1 MAQMGASAFD
11 QVPSQVA
18 HHRVHDWCKNA
29 GGVLLPRAPR
39 CARNRSP
46 GQKRLMAADRTA
58 PRRVCAETAA
68 QNQSEP
74 DLHIVSADFTVR
86 QTWATGYM
94 VDVTVVVDVQRSD
107 RRHRRGLRDGWRIGF
122 EVDNGTEVVK
132 AWNCRLEQ
140 CGTLCTAVHE
150 RFCAPASRTK
160 AVLYF
165 GFEAAPP
172 SPGTSPLMPKTITV
186 DGQVCP
192 VQACYAVDL
201 ADCAM
206 DRYFRSPTPS
216 PSASPASSREPS
228 PEREP
233 SPAGDSAARSSASPP
248 PRQRGAPHR
257 MPAKRLIT
265 EETVVA
271 PSVREA
277 SAARSCSELDDAEDA
292 LSVAHTA
299 EFSPNAEHGSYLSSS
314 SSSAS
319 SPANLHH
326 SCSRSSPAPV
336 HPPERRSSPEASRC
350 SRAHGGLAG
359 KTPRKRVLPD
369 LDELYAQSRADG
381 DDPRGSKRQHTDD
394 EPVPAPHAG
403 SHAAAGAEGAAE
415 EQGRGCG
422 AAPCRFP
429 KTLEVGYFR
438 RSRALKERKWRHME
452 YLDACWASREEVI
465 RAHVLRAEGVVLE
478 PNMFP
483 YDCPPGV
490 SHWTLWSK
498 DWLSEREVARFVE
511 EWLGVHMPQAVEWN
525 HDDNMSDGLSINL
538 FHLHVY
544 IRAEA

>member
-1 MAQMGASAFD
+1 
-11 QVPSQVA
+11 
-18 HHRVHDWCKNA
+18 
-29 GGVLLPRAPR
+29 
-39 CARNRSP
+39 
-46 GQKRLMAADRTA
+46 
-58 PRRVCAETAA
+58 
-68 QNQSEP
+68 
-74 DLHIVSADFTVR
+74 
-86 QTWATGYM
+86 
-94 VDVTVVVDVQRSD
+94 
-107 RRHRRGLRDGWRIGF
+107 
-122 EVDNGTEVVK
+122 
-132 AWNCRLEQ
+132 
-140 CGTLCTAVHE
+140 
-150 RFCAPASRTK
+150 
-160 AVLYF
+160 
-165 GFEAAPP
+165 
-172 SPGTSPLMPKTITV
+172 
-186 DGQVCP
+186 
-192 VQACYAVDL
+192 
-201 ADCAM
+201 
-206 DRYFRSPTPS
+206 
-216 PSASPASSREPS
+216 
-228 PEREP
+228 
-233 SPAGDSAARSSASPP
+233 
-248 PRQRGAPHR
+248 
-257 MPAKRLIT
+257 
-265 EETVVA
+265 VA

-326 SCSRSSPAPV
+326 SCSCGSPASRSSPAPV

-350 SRAHGGLAG
+350 SRALGRLAG

-369 LDELYAQSRADG
+369 LDEFYAQSRADG
-381 DDPRGSKRQHTDD
+381 DDPRGSKRQRTDD

-403 SHAAAGAEGAAE
+403 AHAAAGAEGAAE
-415 EQGRGCG
+415 EQGIGCG
-422 AAPCRFP
+422 AAPRRFP
-429 KTLEVGYFR
+429 KTLEIGYFR